1 MANYRSSF
9 HKVVN
14 VLSSHLKKIFLRL
27 YISKSVQL
35 SFIKNIA
42 IKNKCSFTNYYEE
55 PATTQEYGG
64 HDICYNPSL
73 EKKKREKKRSEIR
86 HQIIL

>member
-1 MANYRSSF
+1 MCLVVTWKKCFFETLYFKIRAIIF
-9 HKVVN
+9 HK
-14 VLSSHLKKIFLRL
+14 
-27 YISKSVQL
+27 
-35 SFIKNIA
+35 KNIA
-42 IKNKCSFTNYYEE
+42 IKNKCSFTNYYEK

-73 EKKKREKKRSEIR
+73 EKKKQKKSSEIR